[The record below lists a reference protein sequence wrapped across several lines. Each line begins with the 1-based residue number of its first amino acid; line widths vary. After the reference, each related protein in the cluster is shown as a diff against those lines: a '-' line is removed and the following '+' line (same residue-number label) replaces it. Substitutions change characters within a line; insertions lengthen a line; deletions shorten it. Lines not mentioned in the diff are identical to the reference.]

1 MNRAERPLH
10 NYAISAEAVTK
21 KYGAT
26 TALSEVGFRVAP
38 GEFIA
43 LLGPNGAGK
52 TTLLMLMG
60 GYLAPDK
67 GTIEVFSQPPHSLP
81 PPERNRW
88 GFVFQDEPGLYPE
101 LSVRE
106 HLELF
111 SAYYQ
116 QPRNVDGLLKTLD
129 LEHLAR
135 RNAEGLSGG
144 ERKRLELALAF
155 LGSPELIFL
164 DEPTTGLDPQARKTM
179 WDYLAQMKNG
189 GVTFVLT
196 THYLNEVEA
205 LADRVLVLNRG
216 RLVFDG
222 PPEKLKQ
229 RSAPEEAIVGGP
241 GNTLESAYL
250 NLLEEDDVRP

>member
-1 MNRAERPLH
+1 MNRSVNDCIIDTNRVSK
-10 NYAISAEAVTK
+10 NYQ
-21 KYGAT
+21 AT
-26 TALSEVGFRVAP
+26 VALDGVGFRVAP
-38 GEFIA
+38 GEFVA

-60 GYLAPDK
+60 GYITPDE

-81 PPERNRW
+81 PRERNRW

-116 QPRNVDGLLKTLD
+116 QPRDVDGLLKTLD
-129 LEHLAR
+129 LAHLAR
-135 RNAEGLSGG
+135 RNAEDLSGG

-222 PPEKLKQ
+222 RPEKLKQ

>member
-10 NYAISAEAVTK
+10 DYAISAEAVTK

-216 RLVFDG
+216 HLVFDG
-222 PPEKLKQ
+222 RPEKLKQ
-229 RSAPEEAIVGGP
+229 RSASEEAIVGGP